1 VLQRSV
7 ELAAQSCRSQE
18 CLLLV
23 EQRKTYAQLE
33 AFRLRPKAD
42 INPGSRQ
49 VSIPA
54 RLAPSRVKVMPDKM
68 AVMTLGGGYGAAIK
82 N

>member
-1 VLQRSV
+1 M
-7 ELAAQSCRSQE
+7 LALMFSA
-18 CLLLV
+18 V
-23 EQRKTYAQLE
+23 G
-33 AFRLRPKAD
+33 PKAD

-54 RLAPSRVKVMPDKM
+54 RLPPSRVKVMPDKM

-82 N
+82 NWRQDRRGKKAQGKLS